1 MTELTPKQRTFLL
14 ALINAPTQ
22 KQAIEN
28 ANIAESTAYRYLK
41 DPVFNEE
48 YRKLKRVYLR
58 NVTTKL
64 QYYSNVAINTLVEI
78 AKNKN
83 VSPYARVQSART
95 LLEFGFKGYEIE
107 ELEHRLEE
115 LENEIEREDKK

>member
-1 MTELTPKQRTFLL
+1 
-14 ALINAPTQ
+14 
-22 KQAIEN
+22 
-28 ANIAESTAYRYLK
+28 